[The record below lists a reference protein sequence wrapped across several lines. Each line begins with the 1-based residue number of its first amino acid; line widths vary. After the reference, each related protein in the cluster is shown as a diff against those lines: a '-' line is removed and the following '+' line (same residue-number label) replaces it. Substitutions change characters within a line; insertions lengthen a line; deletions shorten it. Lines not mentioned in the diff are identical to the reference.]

1 MRSTGLLSRLQ
12 SSYRSVSREWP
23 SVRPHLRAS
32 GLLALAVLLCAI
44 PSRTSAQSQQPPE
57 QPQQQAPPTATAQW
71 PGQQPGQ
78 RSDPQANQVSPGT
91 ISGQIADKSGAAIV
105 GAHVKLTRE
114 GQPAPQ
120 ETVTGGDGQF
130 TFVGVPP
137 GPFQLAVSSSG
148 FAAQTFSGILHPGE
162 IDVLPMIQLQ
172 VATAVT
178 ELRVEAPSVEIAQ
191 AQIEEQEKQRVFGV
205 IPNFYVSYNPNA
217 VALRP
222 KQKFDLAWKTTI
234 DPVTFVLIG
243 VTAGIQQSQNTF
255 GGYGQ
260 GAEGYAKRY
269 GAGFADFLT
278 STYIGGA
285 ILPSLLKQD
294 PRYFY
299 KGTGSKRSR
308 ALYAMANSVICKGDN
323 GRWQPGYSAI
333 FGSIIAGS
341 ISNAY
346 YPPNDRGASL
356 VFENAA
362 IGIGITAAA
371 NLFQEFVVKKLTPN
385 LPKHDPA
392 DATTGTP

>member
-1 MRSTGLLSRLQ
+1 M
-12 SSYRSVSREWP
+12 
-23 SVRPHLRAS
+23 
-32 GLLALAVLLCAI
+32 
-44 PSRTSAQSQQPPE
+44 
-57 QPQQQAPPTATAQW
+57 
-71 PGQQPGQ
+71 
-78 RSDPQANQVSPGT
+78 SPGS